1 MPRCPAKALVSTSSP
16 LECAQWL
23 DAEIR
28 TNPPISRA
36 LTTLKAKLVGA
47 VKGHALLKKKADA
60 LSLRFRA
67 ILAKIV
73 EVRSEAGLHLMR
85 GVSRS
90 VQNKELMGSQMKLA
104 FWSQTTAKHAAGE
117 IGCAPRPRVLRCG
130 DAYLCPAPPSWR
142 TSTRPPCAY
151 ASTLITS
158 LVCIFR
164 SSRR

>member
-1 MPRCPAKALVSTSSP
+1 MSGQGARLNIFPTRM
-16 LECAQWL
+16 CAVAGSADQG
-23 DAEIR
+23 
-28 TNPPISRA
+28 TNPSICRA

-73 EVRSEAGLHLMR
+73 EVRSAALHLRR

-117 IGCAPRPRVLRCG
+117 IGCAPRPRVLRC
-130 DAYLCPAPPSWR
+130 DAHLCPAPPSWR
-142 TSTRPPCAY
+142 TSTRPPCVC

-158 LVCIFR
+158 PVCIFR